1 MFLLFLCL
9 VTSKKKIFSFFLAHF
24 RVVAGTRFYSTFY
37 TPRSRD
43 IKFWLAL
50 LTSGVS
56 SYSEIIG
63 YGDKNTILLCG
74 GGMQCR
80 YKEDREIRLYG
91 KHHFSSISNS
101 EKRSQGAQDVV
112 KVIKTERLRPTKAP
126 QIMFKTLCRWEANP

>member
-101 EKRSQGAQDVV
+101 EKKIPRDARCG
-112 KVIKTERLRPTKAP
+112 
-126 QIMFKTLCRWEANP
+126 

>member
-101 EKRSQGAQDVV
+101 EKRPQGTQAVV